1 MDCFVKPY
9 ARSYKARIDFPPIIY
24 KRRKKELL
32 SNMAV
37 LEQQNKKRLCA
48 MKFEEF
54 VWAMFV

>member
-54 VWAMFV
+54 V